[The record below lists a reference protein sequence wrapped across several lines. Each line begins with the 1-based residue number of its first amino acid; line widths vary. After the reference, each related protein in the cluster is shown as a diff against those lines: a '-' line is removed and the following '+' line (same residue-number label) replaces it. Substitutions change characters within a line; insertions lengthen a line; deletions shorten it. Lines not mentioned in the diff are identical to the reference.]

1 MIGRRLL
8 ASAALTVGLLALLPA
23 TPASAHPLG
32 NFTVNQHAGLRL
44 SPDRVTV
51 QLVVDM
57 AEIPAFQT
65 RSEIDADRD
74 KAVSPEEAAG
84 YRQRA
89 CSELADGIDLR
100 LEDEPLPVTVTSS
113 DLGFPPGEAGLA
125 TLRLTCELDTRSTWE
140 GSARL

>member
-51 QLVVDM
+51 QLGYDL
-57 AEIPAFQT
+57 AKFPRFHT
-65 RSEIDADRD
+65 R
-74 KAVSPEEAAG
+74 
-84 YRQRA
+84 
-89 CSELADGIDLR
+89 
-100 LEDEPLPVTVTSS
+100 
-113 DLGFPPGEAGLA
+113 
-125 TLRLTCELDTRSTWE
+125 RLT
-140 GSARL
+140 

>member
-74 KAVSPEEAAG
+74 KAVSPEEAELVVGLVDVA
-84 YRQRA
+84 RQLVAR
-89 CSELADGIDLR
+89 
-100 LEDEPLPVTVTSS
+100 
-113 DLGFPPGEAGLA
+113 
-125 TLRLTCELDTRSTWE
+125 
-140 GSARL
+140 SARAVPCPCGSRARAPRRASRSAG